1 MFKPDVTT
9 NNSDP
14 YFFIGLS
21 AFGTKECQRHG
32 FPVVYT
38 LISTYIRWIQERMFE
53 VKIIVPRE
61 QQELLDEQFDRNIT
75 DIYRDHSDA
84 FVLAGAMHAI
94 DRDDARTLRVFFT
107 LDVDPD
113 ASTDD
118 KGRTLL
124 HYAAD
129 KDAYHSAITLL
140 DQGANAS
147 AVSDSGTT
155 AVHAAAAS
163 GSISVANALLEAGA
177 DVNAVDNN
185 FSTPL
190 HHLLADG
197 RGTLVQLL
205 VNLSHF
211 LWTLMLFLCCRIC
224 SMQELMYKRRTVLV
238 SGRCIELLNRI
249 GSLQRRFC

>member
-1 MFKPDVTT
+1 MFKPSAKM

-14 YFFIGLS
+14 YFFIGVS

-38 LISTYIRWIQERMFE
+38 LISKYIRWIQERMFE
-53 VKIIVPRE
+53 EKIIVPKGN
-61 QQELLDEQFDRNIT
+61 QELLDEQFDRNIT
-75 DIYRDHSDA
+75 DIYRDQSDA
-84 FVLAGAMHAI
+84 FVLAGALHAI

-118 KGRTLL
+118 QGRTLL
-124 HYAAD
+124 HYTAD
-129 KDAYHSAITLL
+129 KDAYHSAMTLL
-140 DQGANAS
+140 DEGANAS

-163 GSISVANALLEAGA
+163 GSISVANVLLEAGA

-185 FSTPL
+185 YSTPL

-197 RGTLVQLL
+197 SGTLVQLL
-205 VNLSHF
+205 VNSHYSI
-211 LWTLMLFLCCRIC
+211 WTLMLFCGAESARYR
-224 SMQELMYKRRTVLV
+224 S
-238 SGRCIELLNRI
+238 
-249 GSLQRRFC
+249 